1 MLKKSNICYFNFD
14 FFNVL
19 IVTLLI
25 RLFDDYNDFEKDVV
39 NKKIV
44 FNKKVILILISLVFV
59 VSITFILLSKNYLFF
74 IILGLLLISLFNKPT
89 ILKYLK
95 VLYIPILIMGLT
107 SIFGFNIIY
116 FVIAVILL
124 LGDILLIYLKG
135 WFYDFN

>member
-19 IVTLLI
+19 IVSLLI

-135 WFYDFN
+135 